1 MSNLLGPVL
10 LLMLVLPFA
19 AAAASQVWRQ
29 KFQDTGAAVSAGL
42 VCLLSLAALGLY
54 GGQRFEWPIVRWPW
68 ISESRGLLGVYIDPL
83 AMVLLLVTTVI
94 GLLVTLFSRDYLSP
108 RNRFHPVDEGK
119 RRFYWWHLLFIGAMV
134 GVALSSNF
142 LQLFIFWE
150 LTTICSWA
158 LISYY
163 RNRESLEAGFE
174 ALIKTFFGGIFFL
187 IALIVLYVGTGSFA
201 FDAVNFLSPG
211 AKTAVYLLLLV
222 AAWAKASQIVFF
234 AWLPNAMAAPTP
246 VSCYL
251 HAAAMVKAGV
261 YLMARLAVSTVGF
274 DYWLGLLTAI
284 FAVFTMLAALFLFF
298 FQNDLKKFLAYS
310 TIAHLGYI
318 FLGIGLGV
326 MGSYYGFQG
335 AILHIICHAPAK
347 ALLFITVGAI
357 AYATGTRNMD
367 ELSGLTKTMPVT
379 SIGFIIGTLGVTGIA
394 PLSCYWS
401 KLFLMEGVIETGGLT
416 AIFLIIPF
424 VTEIIIAFAWY
435 FFVAHKVFFGAPSA
449 RVENIERVPNTT
461 RVVIVALMVLTVIA
475 PLLGLPLVK
484 LVR

>member
-1 MSNLLGPVL
+1 MGNMLGPL
-10 LLMLVLPFA
+10 LIVMLALPFA
-19 AAAASQVWRQ
+19 AAAASQALRE
-29 KFQDTGAAVSAGL
+29 KFQDAWAATAAWL
-42 VCLLSLAALGLY
+42 VCLLSLGALGLY
-54 GGQRFEWPIVRWPW
+54 SGRQFEFTFIYWPW
-68 ISESRGLLGVYIDPL
+68 ISETKGLLGVYIDPL
-83 AMVLLLVTTVI
+83 AMILLLVTTVV
-94 GLLVTLFSRDYLSP
+94 GLLVTLFSKDYLSP
-108 RNRFHPVDEGK
+108 KNRFHPVDGGK
-119 RRFYWWHLLFIGAMV
+119 RRFYWWHLLFVGAMV
-134 GVALSSNF
+134 GVALSPNF

-163 RNRESLEAGFE
+163 HDRDSLEAGFE

-187 IALIVLYVGTGSFA
+187 IALIVLYVNTGSFA
-201 FDAVNFLSPG
+201 FDAVNFLTPG
-211 AKTAVYLLLLV
+211 TKTAVFLLLLV

-261 YLMARLAVSTVGF
+261 YLMARVTVSTVGF
-274 DYWLGLLTAI
+274 DHWLGLLTAV

-326 MGSYYGFQG
+326 MGSHYGFQG

-347 ALLFITVGAI
+347 ALLFISVGAI
-357 AYATGTRNMD
+357 AYSTGTRNMD
-367 ELSGLTKTMPVT
+367 ELGGLTKTMPVT
-379 SIGFIIGTLGVTGIA
+379 SIAFIIGTLGVTGIA

-401 KLFLMEGVIETGGLT
+401 KLFLMEGVIETGGWI
-416 AIFLIIPF
+416 AILLIVPF
-424 VTEIIIAFAWY
+424 VAEIIIAFAWY
-435 FFVAHKVFFGAPSA
+435 FFVAHKVFFGPPTA

-461 RVVIVALMVLTVIA
+461 RAVLITLMVLTVIA
-475 PLLGLPLVK
+475 PMLGLPLVK

>member
-1 MSNLLGPVL
+1 MNNLLGPTL
-10 LLMLVLPFA
+10 LVMLAVPFA
-19 AAAASQVWRQ
+19 AAAVSRLI
-29 KFQDTGAAVSAGL
+29 KEKGQDSWAALAAALTL
-42 VCLLSLAALGLY
+42 VLSLGALALY
-54 GGQRFEWPIVRWPW
+54 GGRRYELPVVSWPW
-68 ISESRGLLGVYIDPL
+68 IDQVRGLIGVFVDPL
-83 AMVLLLVTTVI
+83 SLVLLLVTTVI
-94 GLLVTLFSRDYLSP
+94 GLLVTLFSRDYLSAK
-108 RNRFHPVDEGK
+108 NRFHPVAEGK
-119 RRFYWWHLLFIGAMV
+119 KRFYWWHLLFIGAMV
-134 GVALSSNF
+134 GVALSPNF

-163 RNRESLEAGFE
+163 RDQDSLEAGFE
-174 ALIKTFFGGIFFL
+174 ALVKTFFGGIFFL
-187 IALIVLYVGTGSFA
+187 IALIILYVGTGSFA

-211 AKTAVYLLLLV
+211 ARTAVYLLLLV

-261 YLMARLAVSTVGF
+261 YLMARVTLATVGF
-274 DYWLGLLTAI
+274 AYWLGLLTAV

-347 ALLFITVGAI
+347 ALLFISVGAI

-367 ELSGLTKTMPVT
+367 ELGGLTKTMPVT
-379 SIGFIIGTLGVTGIA
+379 SIAFIIGTLGVTGIA

-401 KLFLMEGVIETGGLT
+401 KLFLMEGVIEIGGTT
-416 AIFLIIPF
+416 AILLIVPF
-424 VTEIIIAFAWY
+424 VAEIIIAFAWY
-435 FFVAHKVFFGAPSA
+435 FFVAHKVFFGAPTA
-449 RVENIERVPNTT
+449 RVEKIERVPNTT
-461 RVVIVALMVLTVIA
+461 RAVLIVLMILTVIA

>member
-1 MSNLLGPVL
+1 MLPVL
-10 LLMLVLPFA
+10 LITMLLLPFTGALLSQWLPEKRQDGFA
-19 AAAASQVWRQ
+19 AFVVALATAASLWAL
-29 KFQDTGAAVSAGL
+29 FAG
-42 VCLLSLAALGLY
+42 Y
-54 GGQRFEWPIVRWPW
+54 GRTFAFPVMGWPW
-68 ISESRGLLGVYIDPL
+68 LPQQTQVLGVYLDPL
-83 AMVLLLVTTVI
+83 SVVLLLVTTII
-94 GLLVTLFSRDYLSP
+94 GLLVTFYSRDYISP
-108 RNRFHPVDEGK
+108 RNLFHPMEGGK
-119 RRFYWWHLLFIGAMV
+119 RRFYLWHLLFVGAMI
-134 GVALSSNF
+134 GVAVSPNF
-142 LQLFIFWE
+142 LQMFIFWE

-163 RNRESLEAGFE
+163 HNKESLDAGFE

-187 IALIVLYVGTGSFA
+187 IALIVLFVNTGSFG
-201 FDAVNFLSPG
+201 FDAINLLTPQTKTLVFVLFLI
-211 AKTAVYLLLLV
+211 
-222 AAWAKASQIVFF
+222 AAWAKSSQIVFF

-261 YLMARLAVSTVGF
+261 YLMARVTISTVGF
-274 DYWLGLLTAI
+274 SYGLGLLMAV

-326 MGSYYGFQG
+326 MGSHYGYQG

-347 ALLFITVGAI
+347 ALLFICVGCI

-367 ELSGLTKTMPVT
+367 ELGGLAKAMPLT
-379 SIGFIIGTLGVTGIA
+379 SVAFIIGTLGVTGIA

-401 KLFLMEGVIETGGLT
+401 KLFLMEGVIETGGKT
-416 AIFLIIPF
+416 AVFLMIPF
-424 VTEIIIAFAWY
+424 VAELIIAFAWY
-435 FFVAHKVFFGAPSA
+435 FFVAHKVFFGEPSA
-449 RVENIERVPNTT
+449 KVNRTITLPLNSKIIM
-461 RVVIVALMVLTVIA
+461 VVLIVLTVIA
-475 PLLGLPLVK
+475 PLVGLPLVK

>member
-1 MSNLLGPVL
+1 MLPVL
-10 LLMLVLPFA
+10 LITMLLLPFA
-19 AAAASQVWRQ
+19 GALLSQWLPEKRQDGFAAFVVALATAASLWAL
-29 KFQDTGAAVSAGL
+29 FAG
-42 VCLLSLAALGLY
+42 Y
-54 GGQRFEWPIVRWPW
+54 GRTFAFPVMGWPW
-68 ISESRGLLGVYIDPL
+68 LPQQTQVLGVYLDPL
-83 AMVLLLVTTVI
+83 SVVLLLVTTII
-94 GLLVTLFSRDYLSP
+94 GLLVTFYSRDYISP
-108 RNRFHPVDEGK
+108 RNLFHPMEGGK
-119 RRFYWWHLLFIGAMV
+119 RRFYLWHLLFVGAMI
-134 GVALSSNF
+134 GVAVSPNF
-142 LQLFIFWE
+142 LQMFIFWE

-163 RNRESLEAGFE
+163 HNKESLDAGFE

-187 IALIVLYVGTGSFA
+187 IALIVLFVNTGSFG
-201 FDAVNFLSPG
+201 FDAINLLTPQTKTLVFVLFLI
-211 AKTAVYLLLLV
+211 
-222 AAWAKASQIVFF
+222 AAWAKSSQIVFF

-261 YLMARLAVSTVGF
+261 YLMARVTISTVGF
-274 DYWLGLLTAI
+274 SYGLGLLMAV

-326 MGSYYGFQG
+326 MGSHYGYQG

-347 ALLFITVGAI
+347 ALLFICVGCI

-367 ELSGLTKTMPVT
+367 ELGGLAKAMPLT
-379 SIGFIIGTLGVTGIA
+379 SVAFIIGTLGVTGIA

-401 KLFLMEGVIETGGLT
+401 KLFLMEGVIETGGKT
-416 AIFLIIPF
+416 AVFLMIPF
-424 VTEIIIAFAWY
+424 VAELIIAFAWY
-435 FFVAHKVFFGAPSA
+435 FFVAHKVFFGEPSA
-449 RVENIERVPNTT
+449 KVNRTITLPLNSKIIM
-461 RVVIVALMVLTVIA
+461 VVLIVLTVIA
-475 PLLGLPLVK
+475 PLVGLPLVK